1 MRVVETSKIGV
12 SHNED
17 LIPTR
22 MFLPGIVITLRGDNL
37 IAAL

>member
-12 SHNED
+12 SHSED
-17 LIPTR
+17 LIPDLD
-22 MFLPGIVITLRGDNL
+22 FLPGIVITPRGDNL